1 MLTTTKIL
9 TRTFGSIDDMETK
22 MDIKQKTAYWTAI
35 IAFVCG
41 WGLTIAGFIVDPR
54 GEVSGSVLA
63 VLGEAMVYT
72 ASVLGITLYFSN
84 EMLKFKRDTRKYLN
98 DKDNETTAEN

>member
-1 MLTTTKIL
+1 
-9 TRTFGSIDDMETK
+9 MEKK
-22 MDIKQKTAYWTAI
+22 MDTKQRIAYWTAI

-41 WGLTIAGFIVDPR
+41 WGLTIAGFIVPPK

-63 VLGEAMVYT
+63 VLGEAMIYT

-84 EMLKFKRDTRKYLN
+84 EILKFKRDARKYLN
-98 DKDNETTAEN
+98 DRENETDSEN

>member
-1 MLTTTKIL
+1 MENKMNTKQRI
-9 TRTFGSIDDMETK
+9 
-22 MDIKQKTAYWTAI
+22 AYWTAI
-35 IAFVCG
+35 IAFICG
-41 WGLTIAGFIVDPR
+41 WGLTIAGFVVPPR

-84 EMLKFKRDTRKYLN
+84 EMLKFKRDTREYLN
-98 DKDNETTAEN
+98 NIDNKNDSEN

>member
-1 MLTTTKIL
+1 
-9 TRTFGSIDDMETK
+9 MEKK
-22 MDIKQKTAYWTAI
+22 MDTKQRIAYWTAI

-41 WGLTIAGFIVDPR
+41 WGLTIAGLIVPPR
-54 GEVSGSVLA
+54 GAVRGSVLA
-63 VLGEAMVYT
+63 VLGGAMVYT

-98 DKDNETTAEN
+98 NIDNDTDSEN

>member
-1 MLTTTKIL
+1 MEKKI
-9 TRTFGSIDDMETK
+9 DA
-22 MDIKQKTAYWTAI
+22 KQRIAYCTAI

-41 WGLTIAGFIVDPR
+41 WGLTIAGFIVPPK

-63 VLGEAMVYT
+63 VLGEAMIYT

-84 EMLKFKRDTRKYLN
+84 EILKFKRDARKYLN
-98 DKDNETTAEN
+98 DRENETDSEN

>member
-1 MLTTTKIL
+1 MNTKQRI
-9 TRTFGSIDDMETK
+9 
-22 MDIKQKTAYWTAI
+22 AYWTAI
-35 IAFVCG
+35 ISFVCG
-41 WGLTIAGFIVDPR
+41 WGLTIAGFVVPPQ

-98 DKDNETTAEN
+98 DRENETDSEN

>member
-1 MLTTTKIL
+1 
-9 TRTFGSIDDMETK
+9 MEEK

-41 WGLTIAGFIVDPR
+41 WGLTIAGFCVSPL

-63 VLGEAMVYT
+63 VLGEAMVYA
-72 ASVLGITLYFSN
+72 ASVFGVTLYFSN

-98 DKDNETTAEN
+98 NEHHETDFE

>member
-1 MLTTTKIL
+1 M
-9 TRTFGSIDDMETK
+9 FGSIDDMETK

-35 IAFVCG
+35 IAFICG

-98 DKDNETTAEN
+98 EKDNETTTEN

>member
-1 MLTTTKIL
+1 
-9 TRTFGSIDDMETK
+9 MEKK
-22 MDIKQKTAYWTAI
+22 MDTKQKTAYWTAI

-41 WGLTIAGFIVDPR
+41 WGLTVAGFCVSPV

-72 ASVLGITLYFSN
+72 ASVFGVTLYFSN
-84 EMLKFKRDTRKYLN
+84 EMMKFKRDTREYLN
-98 DKDNETTAEN
+98 KKDNGED

>member
-1 MLTTTKIL
+1 MENKMNTKQRI
-9 TRTFGSIDDMETK
+9 
-22 MDIKQKTAYWTAI
+22 AYCTAI
-35 IAFVCG
+35 IAFICG
-41 WGLTIAGFIVDPR
+41 WGLTIAGFIVPPQ

-98 DKDNETTAEN
+98 DRENETDSEN